1 MWAVLD
7 ANSYFCSVEKVF
19 HPGLRGKPVVVLSS
33 NDGIIVALTPEAKA
47 LGLNRGDPIFKVRG
61 IVERNA
67 VHVFSTNM
75 VLYAAMSKRVQ
86 NIIRQ
91 SFDYC
96 ESYSIDEM
104 FADLSGFIPEPVFN
118 YITFQRATPASVSS
132 PSGPGPTSSSVST
145 LSRSSGLPQA
155 PGSSSDHILSHRTIL
170 SPDSSLDLCPAADIE
185 EYMRGLVHKIGLWTD
200 IPVSVGVASS
210 KTLAKLGSRF
220 AKNYPGYRSVCVIDT
235 EAKRRKALEL
245 SDLSDVWGVGRRTY
259 ARLLSLGIRTPLE
272 FADKPGEWVHRH
284 FSKPGIQTWKELNG
298 YPCVDTS
305 EILRH
310 QSITTSRSF
319 GNMIS
324 SIDQVKASVASFSAS
339 CAGKLRGQGSTAGS
353 VSVFLCSNSFREDLP
368 QYFNMA
374 SYSFPVATADTL
386 EITCAAMAIVDKIFL
401 PGVQYKKSGVILGDI
416 ENGGVQQD
424 LFDPVQKRDE
434 RLGLS
439 RTIDMLNHKF
449 GLKTVKLAVEGT
461 GGEDWRT
468 KSMYRSP
475 DYLTMLDDILTINV

>member
-19 HPGLRGKPVVVLSS
+19 HPYLRRKPVVVLSS

-47 LGLNRGDPIFKVRG
+47 LGLRRGDAFFKVKETLYRG
-61 IVERNA
+61 NVY
-67 VHVFSTNM
+67 VFSTNM
-75 VLYAAMSKRVQ
+75 MLYAAMSKRVQ
-86 NIIRQ
+86 NIIRD
-91 SFDYC
+91 SVEYC
-96 ESYSIDEM
+96 ESYSIDEV
-104 FADLSGFIPEPVFN
+104 FANLSGYERHFN
-118 YITFQRATPASVSS
+118 
-132 PSGPGPTSSSVST
+132 
-145 LSRSSGLPQA
+145 LE
-155 PGSSSDHILSHRTIL
+155 D
-170 SPDSSLDLCPAADIE
+170 
-185 EYMRGLVHKIGLWTD
+185 YMRDVADRIRLWTD
-200 IPVSVGVASS
+200 IPVSVGIAPT
-210 KTLAKLGSRF
+210 KTLAKMGSKF
-220 AKNYPGYRSVCVIDT
+220 AKKYPGYRSVCMIDT
-235 EAKRRKALEL
+235 DEKRRKALSL
-245 SDLSDVWGVGRRTY
+245 FDLNDVWGIGRHSYEKLIRLGVG
-259 ARLLSLGIRTPLE
+259 TPLE
-272 FADKPGEWVHRH
+272 FADKPARWVERH
-284 FSKPGIQTWKELNG
+284 FTKPGIQTWKELNG
-298 YPCVDTS
+298 IPCIDTA
-305 EILRH
+305 EVLKR

-319 GNMIS
+319 GQMIS
-324 SIDQVKASVASFSAS
+324 SLEEVKASVATFAAG
-339 CAGKLRGQGSTAGS
+339 CANKLRGQGSNAGT

-374 SYSFPVATADTL
+374 SYSFPVATADPL
-386 EITCAAMAIVDKIFL
+386 EITCAAMAIVDRIFR

-449 GLKTVKLAVEGT
+449 GLKTVKLAVEGS